1 MLPRQVLI
9 TAVLVASAACDGA
22 AADPSA
28 NATIPP
34 PGSLAGTTASSIEGD
49 APAITTGDEPDSI
62 SSTVITQT
70 PPASPQPSTPLQTPP
85 EGSTTTMPLPTPSDA
100 TPRYQLGDIDPG
112 LVPFIEMAVADL
124 AGRLGVD
131 PGTITTHAAVLVVW
145 SDASLGCPQ
154 PDMRYLQV
162 PVDGSAIELEHG
174 GRYYLYHSGGSRT
187 PFLCVQT
194 TRKTPPVGTIGLGSL
209 PDS

>member
-1 MLPRQVLI
+1 VLI
-9 TAVLVASAACDGA
+9 TAVLVATAACDGA

-34 PGSLAGTTASSIEGD
+34 PGSSTGIPAASIEVGPSPTTATD
-49 APAITTGDEPDSI
+49 DPVTTSMA
-62 SSTVITQT
+62 TTA
-70 PPASPQPSTPLQTPP
+70 PPADPPQPSAPLQAPP
-85 EGSTTTMPLPTPSDA
+85 EGPTTTMPLPTPSDP
-100 TPRYQLGDIDPG
+100 TPRYQFGDIDPG
-112 LVPFIEMAVADL
+112 LHPFIEFAVDDL
-124 AGRLGVD
+124 AGRMGVD

-154 PDMRYLQV
+154 PDMRYPQV

-174 GRYYLYHSGGSRT
+174 GRYYLYHSGGGRK

-194 TRKTPPVGTIGLGSL
+194 ARKSPVGTIGLGSL